1 MATLTVASRAN
12 AALVLPAVLSAAYAT
27 RHGLQVSVV
36 FEDVVSLDSGN
47 SLKLVT
53 ADGDCIADEA
63 ILDFFHKAMNVS
75 FSRKR
80 VEVDEWLKRRAS
92 LVFDDYKA
100 LCKPM
105 EELESHLTLRSYIV
119 GYSLTLADI
128 VIWGTLR
135 GNPAIV
141 GLRRNSLNITRWFS
155 FIEDS
160 NPWITGAVAGFQNH
174 ARQRKAAASAAGA
187 NYNIGLA
194 NTENGIVCRFPPE
207 PSGYL
212 HIGHAKAALLNSY
225 FAHEYGPRRGTLIC
239 RFDDTNP
246 SKESQ
251 EFQDSILYD
260 LSLLGVVPDRISHSS
275 DYFRQMYEAC
285 VKPIKAGRAYADNT
299 VLEVMRD
306 QRRRG
311 IASAC
316 RTTSIDKSL
325 AVFEAMKSGAEDGRQ
340 WCIRAK
346 ISVDGVNKALR
357 DPVIYRCNHQPHHRT
372 GTAWKVYPTYDF
384 CAPFMDSIEQ
394 VTHALR
400 TNEYRDRNAQYH
412 WMQDALGLRR
422 VEIWDF
428 SRLNFVRTVLSK
440 RKLTSIVESGA
451 VWGWDDPRMPTVRG
465 VRRRGCTISAL
476 RQFIL
481 KQGPSQNI
489 VNMDWSRLWAI
500 NKKHI
505 DPIAAR
511 YTAIP
516 KAKAVTAWVDGIDA
530 NSSTEMPKHKNPELG
545 MKKVVFSKEILLSQ
559 DDARLLKEH
568 EVITLMN
575 WGNATITKIS
585 TDSPTGDIS
594 ILQLKLDLQ
603 SDVKNTEKKIT
614 WLAKEPANMVPVELH
629 AFDYLITKEKLEKD
643 EDVASCLTSPSETR
657 TEAWADCNVMDLC
670 EDDIIQFDRTGYFR
684 VDRPWCNGQPA
695 IMFNIPTGRDA

>member
-1 MATLTVASRAN
+1 MITLTVASRAN
-12 AALVLPAVLSAAYAT
+12 AALVLPIVLSAAYAT
-27 RHGLQVSVV
+27 RNGFLEVV
-36 FEDVVSLDSGN
+36 TD
-47 SLKLVT
+47 
-53 ADGDCIADEA
+53 DGECIVDEA
-63 ILDFFHKAMNVS
+63 ILDFFYRAMEGC

-80 VEVDEWLKRRAS
+80 IEVDEWLKRRAS
-92 LVFDDYKA
+92 FAVGHYKA

-128 VIWGTLR
+128 VIWGALR

-141 GLRRNSLNITRWFS
+141 GLRRNSLNISRWFS
-155 FIEDS
+155 FIENT
-160 NPWITGAVAGFQNH
+160 NPWITEAVAGFQSH

-187 NYNIGLA
+187 NYNIGL
-194 NTENGIVCRFPPE
+194 NNMENGIVCRFPPE

-225 FAHEYGPRRGTLIC
+225 FAHEYGARRGTLIC

-251 EFQDSILYD
+251 EFQHSILHD
-260 LSLLGVVPDRISHSS
+260 LSLLGVVPDRISYSS
-275 DYFRQMYEAC
+275 DYFQPMYEAC
-285 VKPIKAGRAYADNT
+285 VELIKAGNAYADNT

-306 QRRRG
+306 QRKRG
-311 IASAC
+311 IASVC
-316 RTTSIDKSL
+316 RTMSIDKSL
-325 AVFEAMKSGAEDGRQ
+325 ARFEAMKSGTEDGQQ

-346 ISVDGVNKALR
+346 IS
-357 DPVIYRCNHQPHHRT
+357 
-372 GTAWKVYPTYDF
+372 
-384 CAPFMDSIEQ
+384 

-400 TNEYRDRNAQYH
+400 TNEYRDRNAQYR
-412 WMQDALGLRR
+412 WMQDAMGLRR

-428 SRLNFVRTVLSK
+428 SRLNLVRTVLSK

-481 KQGPSQNI
+481 EQGPSQNI
-489 VNMDWSRLWAI
+489 VNMDWTKLWAI

-516 KAKAVTAWVDGIDA
+516 KAKAVTAWVAGIDA
-530 NSSTEMPKHKNPELG
+530 NSIVEIPKHKDPGLG
-545 MKKVVFSKEILLSQ
+545 MKKVVFTNEILLGQ
-559 DDARLLKEH
+559 DDARLLKEF
-568 EVITLMN
+568 EVVTLMN
-575 WGNATITKIS
+575 WGNAIVTEIS
-585 TDSPTGDIS
+585 TDSRTGDVS
-594 ILQLKLDLQ
+594 LLRLKLDLQ

-614 WLAKEPANMVPVELH
+614 WLAKESANMVPAELY
-629 AFDYLITKEKLEKD
+629 AFDYLITKEKIEKD
-643 EDVASCLTSPSETR
+643 EDVASYLTAPSETR
-657 TEAWADCNVMDLC
+657 TEVWADCNVMDLC

-684 VDRPWCNGQPA
+684 VDRPWRNGQPA
-695 IMFNIPTGRDA
+695 VMFSIPTGRDV